1 MPAQK
6 DDADQKARLRT
17 VDNLKA
23 IALAMHTVAA
33 STGETRFPAAAIRKD
48 GKPILSWRVALLP
61 YLDQKALYN
70 KFHHDEPWDSP
81 HNRTLLNEMPNIYA
95 PVVRTDEPRGSTYY
109 QVFTGPGAL
118 FEDEAGPKF
127 LDVKDGTSNT
137 LLVAEAGSPVPWTKP
152 EDISFDKTK
161 PLPKLGRQFDD
172 GFHVAFA
179 DGSVRFLNK
188 ESDPQVL
195 RALITSNGGET
206 VTADK

>member
-1 MPAQK
+1 
-6 DDADQKARLRT
+6 
-17 VDNLKA
+17 
-23 IALAMHTVAA
+23 
-33 STGETRFPAAAIRKD
+33 
-48 GKPILSWRVALLP
+48 
-61 YLDQKALYN
+61 
-70 KFHHDEPWDSP
+70 
-81 HNRTLLNEMPNIYA
+81 MPNIYA
-95 PVVRTDEPRGSTYY
+95 PVVRTDEPPGSTYY

-127 LDVKDGTSNT
+127 LDFKDGTSNT

-152 EDISFDKTK
+152 EDISFDRTK

-179 DGSVRFLNK
+179 DGSVWFLNK